1 MDLTCQ
7 ELSASA
13 DMKQLRFLGLRASV
27 FKPTQVKLLV
37 RIATGAST
45 ANANR
50 SPTRLFLVTLRRKIP
65 TTSDVFDHEITRRYR

>member
-13 DMKQLRFLGLRASV
+13 DMKQLRFLGVRV